1 MRLHR
6 VSDQSIMRTVL
17 RTVTSLLIILLIEKV
32 KTAQGLWNTRTPE
45 KVIALSFNIPIQLND
60 LRLS

>member
-1 MRLHR
+1 M
-6 VSDQSIMRTVL
+6 SDQSIIQRTVL
-17 RTVTSLLIILLIEKV
+17 HKLADNFALTEKV

-45 KVIALSFNIPIQLND
+45 KVVALSFNILIQLND